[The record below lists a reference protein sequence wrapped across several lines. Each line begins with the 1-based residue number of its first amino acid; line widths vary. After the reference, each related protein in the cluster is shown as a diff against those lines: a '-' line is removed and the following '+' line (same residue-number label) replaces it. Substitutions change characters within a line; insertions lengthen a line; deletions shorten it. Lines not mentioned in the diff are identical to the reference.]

1 MTLIISFL
9 QNGHLP
15 QDVEEARKVRK
26 RTTRFTILNDS
37 LYKRGFSMPYLKCV
51 DEKEANIFW
60 KRSMKGFVETMQD
73 PGP

>member
-26 RTTRFTILNDS
+26 RTARFTILNDS
-37 LYKRGFSMPYLKCV
+37 LYKRGFSIV
-51 DEKEANIFW
+51 NEKEANIFW

>member
-9 QNGHLP
+9 QNRHLP

-37 LYKRGFSMPYLKCV
+37 LYKRGFFMPYMKCV
-51 DEKEANIFW
+51 DEKEANIF
-60 KRSMKGFVETMQD
+60 
-73 PGP
+73 